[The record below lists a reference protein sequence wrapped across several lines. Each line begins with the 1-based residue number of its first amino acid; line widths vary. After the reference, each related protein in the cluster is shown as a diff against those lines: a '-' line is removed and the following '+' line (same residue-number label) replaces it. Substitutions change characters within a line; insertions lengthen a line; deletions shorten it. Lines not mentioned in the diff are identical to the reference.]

1 MSEVKDNPQPVPTP
15 VDITTAA
22 AETKA
27 WRDFMAT
34 LPQVDQVNAYFI
46 PIEDITNILQYATNG
61 IRTYFAIRND
71 AQGANA
77 QVHLYVV
84 PVDANGDDVLFHGPA
99 AQPQSLIYDTTL
111 PCPTACGTANPLNS
125 SMPIS

>member
-15 VDITTAA
+15 VDITKAA

-84 PVDANGDDVLFHGPA
+84 PVDANGNDMLWGP
-99 AQPQSLIYDTTL
+99 QGQSQSLIYDTTM
-111 PCPTACGTANPLNS
+111 PCPNVCGASNPLNTTQ
-125 SMPIS
+125 